1 MYQCSPAQHKSS
13 PGGSPQ
19 TTTDTPSNTSRSPQ
33 KDGLTCMNN
42 GSNGKESVANDITAV
57 EGCVQAA
64 REYLKLA
71 QSHVQEFTRFVEAWE
86 SSQKQFSESQSP
98 DTAVTISET
107 RSFTMPGG
115 SPQISKSSSTNAD
128 DIFAFDSNTNQTQEI
143 HKFLSDLGTNTYIYK
158 DQELVPPTSMNSTGR
173 AKTTLAPKDSN
184 RPLRPKSD
192 PIEKTAPRMPKRN
205 SPRPAIRGWRPS
217 LRGENEPWVAC
228 APLDASE
235 LPQQTRTSSLP
246 EGTFIQRKFQS
257 KTSGQTLSTGYS
269 PSTLSKSSNHSS
281 FTIEE
286 TFPRSGGAD
295 PPSMLVP
302 IESISFGH
310 KSSTQCA
317 GQPSEGFQLQA
328 LNENFDLYGNA
339 MGSGFNFALC
349 FDQELPQDL
358 DDPFVSSFM
367 TGHSSFIASEPL
379 FVEAPSEYVP
389 TAREATREHPQ
400 AQGSISNMHIDS
412 FLKDICLQTPPQS
425 IVPSLDIAPWSITS
439 QDMALLTPQGAQY
452 TPTRRVSGRLM
463 GSSMFEGQNKELDI
477 DWSSEDTN

>member
-1 MYQCSPAQHKSS
+1 
-13 PGGSPQ
+13 
-19 TTTDTPSNTSRSPQ
+19 
-33 KDGLTCMNN
+33 
-42 GSNGKESVANDITAV
+42 
-57 EGCVQAA
+57 
-64 REYLKLA
+64 
-71 QSHVQEFTRFVEAWE
+71 
-86 SSQKQFSESQSP
+86 
-98 DTAVTISET
+98 
-107 RSFTMPGG
+107 
-115 SPQISKSSSTNAD
+115 
-128 DIFAFDSNTNQTQEI
+128 
-143 HKFLSDLGTNTYIYK
+143 
-158 DQELVPPTSMNSTGR
+158 
-173 AKTTLAPKDSN
+173 
-184 RPLRPKSD
+184 
-192 PIEKTAPRMPKRN
+192 
-205 SPRPAIRGWRPS
+205 
-217 LRGENEPWVAC
+217 
-228 APLDASE
+228 
-235 LPQQTRTSSLP
+235 
-246 EGTFIQRKFQS
+246 
-257 KTSGQTLSTGYS
+257 
-269 PSTLSKSSNHSS
+269 
-281 FTIEE
+281 
-286 TFPRSGGAD
+286 
-295 PPSMLVP
+295 MLVP

-412 FLKDICLQTPPQS
+412 FLKDMCLQTPPQS

-452 TPTRRVSGRLM
+452 TPTRRVLGRLM